1 MTLKHFQIRWP
12 REWLK
17 RTRLFRTDLLSY
29 SGKDFIVSVS
39 LYLISVVFCLVLRNF
54 DPNNDTSYV
63 SMIFLLDV
71 FLTALLTDGFF
82 FSLTIAVFAV
92 LSVDYIFTP
101 PFWEVSFT
109 LAGFPLTFL
118 VMMTIC
124 VATGIVTSRAKKVS
138 EMEREAEREKI
149 HSNLLRAVSHDIRTP
164 LTGIV
169 GATNVLLEQ
178 DADLTPQ
185 QRRELLQNANEDAQW
200 LIHIVENL
208 LSITRIGAGEDARVT
223 KTPEAAEEVIEG
235 AVGKFRR
242 SYPQID
248 VRVDLPED
256 FFLVPMDPLLIQQ
269 VLTNLLE
276 NAAVHGVTTTQVT
289 VSLEK
294 RGRWARFTVED
305 NGRGI
310 PELRLHNLFDGT
322 QSAQKGDSTRSMG
335 IGLSVC
341 KTVVAAHRGKIK
353 GENIKGGGA
362 RFTVDL
368 PLEEDEHEDQG

>member
-1 MTLKHFQIRWP
+1 M
-12 REWLK
+12 
-17 RTRLFRTDLLSY
+17 
-29 SGKDFIVSVS
+29 
-39 LYLISVVFCLVLRNF
+39 
-54 DPNNDTSYV
+54 
-63 SMIFLLDV
+63 MI
-71 FLTALLTDGFF
+71 
-82 FSLTIAVFAV
+82 
-92 LSVDYIFTP
+92 
-101 PFWEVSFT
+101 
-109 LAGFPLTFL
+109 
-118 VMMTIC
+118 IC
-124 VATGIVTSRAKKVS
+124 VATGIVTSRAKRVS
-138 EMEREAEREKI
+138 EIEREAEREKI

-178 DADLTPQ
+178 DAELTPQ
-185 QRRELLQNANEDAQW
+185 QRRELLQNANEEAQW

-235 AVGKFRR
+235 AVSKFRR
-242 SYPQID
+242 RYPQID

-289 VSLEK
+289 VCLEK
-294 RGRWARFTVED
+294 HGRWARFTVED

-322 QSAQKGDSTRSMG
+322 QSAQQGDSTRSMG

-353 GENIKGGGA
+353 GENKKGGGA

-368 PLEEDEHEDQG
+368 PLKEEEHEDQG